1 MRISTGQ
8 TFQQGMDAILEQQ
21 TRLAR
26 TQLQLSTG
34 RRMLTPADDP
44 PATARA
50 MGLQQAIEAT
60 RQFQSNADAA
70 AGRLGLED
78 NVLAGVVNV
87 LQRVREIAIQA
98 NSGALTDQ
106 DRSAIGAEV
115 QQRLQEL
122 LSLANSRDGAGEYLF
137 AGFQGQTQPFVQSA
151 SGKVDYNGDQGQRLL
166 QISPM
171 RQIAVG
177 DSGHA
182 VFRAMP
188 TGNGTFMADAG
199 VHNGTGIIS
208 TGSVIDATL
217 YLGHRYTITFDTTSP
232 PTTFTVTDK
241 TEQPPS
247 LVDGGLYTDG
257 AAIEFDGIQVT
268 ISGQP
273 ADGDTFAI
281 EPSKEQDIFTTLVN
295 LVNTLETP
303 VNNGPSASRL
313 AQGISRSLSDIDQ
326 AISNIDTVR
335 ASVGARLSAI
345 DSQKEVNDGAT
356 LQFQQTLSEVQDLDY
371 IEAISRLN
379 RDLLGL
385 QAAQQTFVKVQGLSL
400 FDFLR

>member
-1 MRISTGQ
+1 
-8 TFQQGMDAILEQQ
+8 
-21 TRLAR
+21 
-26 TQLQLSTG
+26 
-34 RRMLTPADDP
+34 
-44 PATARA
+44 